1 MKTMSRAE
9 CIGYFEDRLIDLWK
23 KHGREAAHSIRH
35 ERYLECKDFCKRQG
49 YNSVEF
55 YEMWK
60 RAFSLAKRVY
70 TE

>member
-9 CIGYFEDRLIDLWK
+9 CVHYCENRLIDLWK
-23 KHGREAAHSIRH
+23 THGREAAHSIRH
-35 ERYLECKDFCKRQG
+35 ERYLECKDFCKRHG
-49 YNSVEF
+49 FSAVEF

-60 RAFSLAKRVY
+60 MAFTFAKRAY